1 MQCFVL
7 LATIV
12 SFGGSL
18 EDYPHPELSFKE
30 FARFIAAKNEAA
42 GTTWDPIEKK
52 ERHWV
57 DTKTLASV
65 YQKSSCTLS

>member
-1 MQCFVL
+1 
-7 LATIV
+7 
-12 SFGGSL
+12 L

-30 FARFIAAKNEAA
+30 FVRFVAAKNEAA

-52 ERHWV
+52 ERHCV